1 MTDTRTIAA
10 ISTPVGVGGI
20 AVIRLSGSLAVD
32 IADRVYRGRKKLAD
46 VETHTVNYGFIK
58 DADENTVD
66 EVLVTVMRAPRSY
79 TKEDVVEISTHGGL
93 VASKNVLKCLITA
106 GAYPAEPG
114 EFTKRAFLNGRIDL
128 SQAEA
133 IIDVINSK
141 TSLAQQN
148 AMSQMSGGLSKQ
160 IDLAR
165 AELISL
171 AASMQVIIDYP
182 DEELEDVTGD
192 DIYERTNVVKNKIE
206 EMIASSENGKII
218 KDGIRAVISG
228 KPNVGKSSLLNFL
241 AREER
246 AIVTDIAGTTR
257 DIIEETVN
265 LDGVPLIL
273 TDTAGIRQTDDAVE
287 KIGVERSLKSV
298 SGADLNI
305 VVLDASTEPDDEEI
319 KLIEDTEGKKRIII
333 INKSD
338 IRSDGAVKKVR
349 QMLAD
354 EPIEISVKN
363 GDGVEALVSRI
374 KEMYKLGEIGKNE
387 NSIITNVR
395 HLSALQRAKE
405 ALENVL
411 DAISCGMPSDIASID
426 LNIAIESLGE
436 ITGASVSEDIVS
448 AIFHDFCV
456 GK

>member
-20 AVIRLSGSLAVD
+20 AVIRLSGSLAID
-32 IADRVYRGRKKLAD
+32 IADKVYRGRKKLAD

-93 VASKNVLKCLITA
+93 VASKNVLKCLISA

-148 AMSQMSGGLSKQ
+148 AMSQMSGGLSKE
-160 IDLAR
+160 INSAR
-165 AELISL
+165 ADLISL

-182 DEELEDVTGD
+182 DEELEDVTCD
-192 DIYERTNVVKNKIE
+192 DIYERTTAVKNKIE
-206 EMIASSENGKII
+206 KMIASSENGKII

-305 VVLDASTEPDDEEI
+305 VVLDASTEPDDEEK
-319 KLIEDTEGKKRIII
+319 KLIDDTEGKKRIVI

-338 IRSDGAVKKVR
+338 IRLEDAVKKVKE
-349 QMLAD
+349 LLKD

-363 GDGVEALVSRI
+363 GDGVDVLVNHI

-387 NSIITNVR
+387 NSIITNIR

-405 ALENVL
+405 ALENVC
-411 DAISCGMPSDIASID
+411 DAISSGMPSDIASID

>member
-133 IIDVINSK
+133 IIDVLNSK

>member
-1 MTDTRTIAA
+1 
-10 ISTPVGVGGI
+10 
-20 AVIRLSGSLAVD
+20 
-32 IADRVYRGRKKLAD
+32 
-46 VETHTVNYGFIK
+46 
-58 DADENTVD
+58 
-66 EVLVTVMRAPRSY
+66 
-79 TKEDVVEISTHGGL
+79 
-93 VASKNVLKCLITA
+93 
-106 GAYPAEPG
+106 
-114 EFTKRAFLNGRIDL
+114 
-128 SQAEA
+128 
-133 IIDVINSK
+133 
-141 TSLAQQN
+141 
-148 AMSQMSGGLSKQ
+148 
-160 IDLAR
+160 
-165 AELISL
+165 
-171 AASMQVIIDYP
+171 
-182 DEELEDVTGD
+182 
-192 DIYERTNVVKNKIE
+192 
-206 EMIASSENGKII
+206 MIASSENGKII

-257 DIIEETVN
+257 DIIDETVN

>member
-46 VETHTVNYGFIK
+46 VETHTVNYGFIR

-66 EVLVTVMRAPRSY
+66 EVLGTVMRAPRSY

-246 AIVTDIAGTTR
+246 AIVTDIAVTTR
-257 DIIEETVN
+257 YIIEETVN

>member
-46 VETHTVNYGFIK
+46 VETHTVNYGFIR

-114 EFTKRAFLNGRIDL
+114 EFTKRAYLNGRIDL

-182 DEELEDVTGD
+182 DEELEDVTSD
-192 DIYERTNVVKNKIE
+192 DIYERTTVVKNKIE